1 MVIVGL
7 LTALAKKLL
16 KDQAKKYGKV
26 LYDRTLK
33 PVLEGLKKKA
43 KEYVANLARK
53 PSNRKAKKAQRELD
67 KINEDILTIETERAK
82 LPGGPD
88 FGDGPEIEL
97 GAPPKGNRLPLDDP
111 VPTKGNRL
119 PLDDP
124 VSTELKVSL
133 EGPISQP
140 EAFEQELGERH
151 PPGAYTREAELEE
164 RMAVE
169 LEEELAA
176 FHPKYVKG
184 VSVTHQIME
193 AINEQEQHAFS
204 EMGSELLNN
213 MPLHSGSGVAIRHE
227 VEMLEM
233 PKYKSAWLGDTM
245 ERAIFKETYKAMLP
259 YTELGYQTLGLPPP
273 ALDPKYSFM
282 YSDEEKAIARAEFE
296 AQQVV
301 QRSRAEKFESAF
313 GDYRRDKQGL
323 VRREVKLT

>member
-1 MVIVGL
+1 M

-16 KDQAKKYGKV
+16 KEQVKKYGKV
-26 LYDRTLK
+26 VYDRTLK
-33 PVLEGLKKKA
+33 PLLEGLKKKA

-67 KINEDILTIETERAK
+67 KINEDIRTVETERAK
-82 LPGGPD
+82 IPGGPD
-88 FGDGPEIEL
+88 FGGGPEIEL
-97 GAPPKGNRLPLDDP
+97 GSPP
-111 VPTKGNRL
+111 KGNRL

-151 PPGAYTREAELEE
+151 KPGAYTLEAELEE

-193 AINEQEQHAFS
+193 AIKEQEQYAFR
-204 EMGSELLNN
+204 EMGSELLDN

-227 VEMLEM
+227 VDLEMLEM
-233 PKYKSAWLGDTM
+233 PAYKSAWLGDTM

-259 YTELGYQTLGLPPP
+259 YTELGYKTLGLPPV
-273 ALDPKYSFM
+273 ALDPSYSFM
-282 YSDEEKAIARAEFE
+282 YSEEEKAIARVEYE
-296 AQQVV
+296 AQQAV
-301 QRSRAEKFESAF
+301 QRSRAEKFESGFAAT
-313 GDYRRDKQGL
+313 GETSKAWSG
-323 VRREVKLT
+323 EKSIWTK